1 MFTKK
6 ASGPVRKED
15 RKFPESEIGTDEQRL
30 TKTDRVAA
38 FLNQFSIFFFFNERK
53 FDGLSR
59 VLNFHEN

>member
-38 FLNQFSIFFFFNERK
+38 FLNQFSIFFFYMKENLI
-53 FDGLSR
+53 GYL